1 MHIEIDEKT
10 FALHLARVKH
20 AIASKAPQVIST
32 ALTIEATESKVIFKA
47 CDLAIEILSVVDSES
62 ATVITPGTISII
74 EKEIPRLYGLK
85 SIQVPIDSKQA
96 WFYCTT
102 GKTRVGLLDGE
113 EYPRINFTAG
123 ETISISSSLLLEGFE
138 AVEFAATTDEYK
150 QTWASIYLQIQNSVI
165 RFMAGESQRMAL
177 FCMKN
182 EQEVQDTS
190 CMVASSAIK
199 AVISF
204 LRLEQGEVKLA
215 MRKEHGMMKIE
226 DSQGG
231 YILCRTLAGQYPGT
245 IMPEYIQQVPARPDA
260 LKREILFSVSDL
272 LKILEILEP
281 SATAAS
287 NRLKVHVCAEDQ
299 TMKLWAQTDGKE
311 SFQEIPVIV
320 KGESL
325 EVCVNFVYL
334 LSNLKNIKDKEG
346 VMELFGDRLP
356 FFLRP
361 HSEKD
366 LVIVTA
372 VMAPALA

>member
-10 FALHLARVKH
+10 FSLHLARVKH

-47 CDLAIEILSVVDSES
+47 CDLAMEIVSVVNTD
-62 ATVITPGTISII
+62 AVKVITPGTVSII

-85 SIQVPIDSKQA
+85 SIQVPKDSNQA
-96 WFYCTT
+96 WFYCQT
-102 GKTRVGLLDGE
+102 GKTRVGLLSGE
-113 EYPRINFTAG
+113 EYPRINFTAE
-123 ETISISSSLLLEGFE
+123 ETISLPSSVLLEGFE
-138 AVEFAATTDEYK
+138 SVEFAATQDEYK
-150 QTWASIYLQIQNSVI
+150 QTWASIYLQIGDVI
-165 RFMAGESQRMAL
+165 RFMAGESQRMAMFSL
-177 FCMKN
+177 PN
-182 EQEVQDTS
+182 EQKVQDSS

-245 IMPEYIQQVPARPDA
+245 IMPEYIQQIPARSDA

-299 TMKLWAQTDGKE
+299 TMKLWAVTDGKE
-311 SFQEIPVIV
+311 SFQEIPVVV

>member
-1 MHIEIDEKT
+1 M
-10 FALHLARVKH
+10 
-20 AIASKAPQVIST
+20 
-32 ALTIEATESKVIFKA
+32 
-47 CDLAIEILSVVDSES
+47 LS
-62 ATVITPGTISII
+62 P
-74 EKEIPRLYGLK
+74 P
-85 SIQVPIDSKQA
+85 
-96 WFYCTT
+96 
-102 GKTRVGLLDGE
+102 
-113 EYPRINFTAG
+113 
-123 ETISISSSLLLEGFE
+123 
-138 AVEFAATTDEYK
+138 
-150 QTWASIYLQIQNSVI
+150 
-165 RFMAGESQRMAL
+165 
-177 FCMKN
+177 
-182 EQEVQDTS
+182 
-190 CMVASSAIK
+190 SSAIK

-215 MRKEHGMMKIE
+215 MRKEHGMMKIQ
-226 DSQGG
+226 DSQSG
-231 YILCRTLAGQYPGT
+231 YILCRTLADQYPGA
-245 IMPEYIQQVPARPDA
+245 IMPKYIQEVPTRSDA
-260 LKREILFSVSDL
+260 VRREILFSVSDL

-287 NRLKVHVCAEDQ
+287 NRLKVYVCAEDQ
-299 TMKLWAQTDGKE
+299 TMKLWAVTDGKE
-311 SFQEIPVIV
+311 SFQEISAVI